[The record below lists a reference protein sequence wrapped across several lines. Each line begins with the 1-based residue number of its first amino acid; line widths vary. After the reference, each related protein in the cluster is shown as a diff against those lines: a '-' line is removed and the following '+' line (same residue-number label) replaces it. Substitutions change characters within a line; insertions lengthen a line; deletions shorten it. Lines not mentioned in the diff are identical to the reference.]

1 LDSSLDR
8 QTRHEW
14 TKKES
19 LALTLRGD
27 YLKIY
32 QVQPNKGESRE
43 SIPVIWLILGFTISA
58 SHKVPFN
65 TTPEVKSDPKNVS
78 WLEHGLKVEQKQY
91 VFVSAIGPS

>member
-65 TTPEVKSDPKNVS
+65 RNSMCLFLPLVPADQFGVGQNVP
-78 WLEHGLKVEQKQY
+78 VE
-91 VFVSAIGPS
+91 